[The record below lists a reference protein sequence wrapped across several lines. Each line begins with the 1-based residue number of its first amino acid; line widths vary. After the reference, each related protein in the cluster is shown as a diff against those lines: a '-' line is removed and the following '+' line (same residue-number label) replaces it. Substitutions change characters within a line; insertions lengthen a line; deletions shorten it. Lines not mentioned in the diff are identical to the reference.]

1 MKDFLAM
8 FDSSFGEWIQSA
20 CKEWNYPSPSAD
32 FYSNVEARLPDG
44 LRAMLGLG
52 LKKRIILA
60 SGHTFTLQGLPSY
73 KGPYNWFS
81 RYTTAQTPSPNWEY
95 YIQVAEFVRLSN
107 ALDGK
112 GYTLT
117 FEDNLMDI
125 GIYKKDRLLVFL
137 EAKEKASQVPG
148 LLQGI
153 KRYEEH
159 LDLLERDRGKDPLR
173 KAKYI
178 VQHKPEYFCIF
189 AIGVRREFRIDYP
202 DDKAFKLYED
212 MIPLV

>member
-1 MKDFLAM
+1 
-8 FDSSFGEWIQSA
+8 
-20 CKEWNYPSPSAD
+20 
-32 FYSNVEARLPDG
+32 
-44 LRAMLGLG
+44 
-52 LKKRIILA
+52 
-60 SGHTFTLQGLPSY
+60 
-73 KGPYNWFS
+73 
-81 RYTTAQTPSPNWEY
+81 
-95 YIQVAEFVRLSN
+95 
-107 ALDGK
+107 
-112 GYTLT
+112 
-117 FEDNLMDI
+117 MDI

-159 LDLLERDRGKDPLR
+159 VDLLEKDRGKDPLR

-202 DDKAFKLYED
+202 DNKAFKLYED